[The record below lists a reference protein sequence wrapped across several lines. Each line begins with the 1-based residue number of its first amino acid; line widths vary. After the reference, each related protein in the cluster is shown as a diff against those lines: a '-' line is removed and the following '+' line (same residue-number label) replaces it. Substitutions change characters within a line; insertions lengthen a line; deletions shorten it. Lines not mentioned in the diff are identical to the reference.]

1 MKKVMEQYQFTFHSE
16 IIGFTSPDINKVR
29 REIDKRAEKEKT
41 NAIKKDIELHMY
53 ENIEGIPHLVSTCYL
68 YDGHGNLIHGS
79 LNETKRYLTETW
91 RYHKN
96 KSHSK
101 TRPYTSGGS
110 LLDRMQ

>member
-29 REIDKRAEKEKT
+29 REIDKRVEKEKA

-96 KSHSK
+96 KSYSK
-101 TRPYTSGGS
+101 TRPCTSGVS
-110 LLDRMQ
+110 LLDKMQ